1 MKPFKGSVDDLLKKC
16 SLISKKEIDAIDF
29 EAEKNASISFIMKEM
44 DCSFDEAVE
53 YYRQI
58 ALIET
63 KKAINFLL
71 ETGDVEVVGHNEN
84 GEALYA
90 ITKKGKKKVK

>member
-1 MKPFKGSVDDLLKKC
+1 MKPFKGSIDDLLKRC
-16 SLISKKEIDAIDF
+16 SKISKKEIDAIDF
-29 EAEKNASISFIMKEM
+29 EAEKNASISLIMREV

-53 YYRQI
+53 YYKQI

-71 ETGDVEVVGHNEN
+71 EMGDVEVAGHNEY
-84 GEALYA
+84 GEPLYV
-90 ITKKGKKKVK
+90 ITKKGRKKIK

>member
-1 MKPFKGSVDDLLKKC
+1 MKPFKGSIDDLLKRC
-16 SLISKKEIDAIDF
+16 SKISKKEIDAIDF
-29 EAEKNASISFIMKEM
+29 EAEKNASISLIMREV

-53 YYRQI
+53 YYKQI

-71 ETGDVEVVGHNEN
+71 EMGDVEVAGHNED
-84 GEALYA
+84 GEPLYI
-90 ITKKGKKKVK
+90 ITKKGRKKLK